1 MREAIRRVA
10 GERHFKWAF
19 DRNKGAQQRAV
30 SNLGRPLPYVDGP
43 FSCDPARS
51 GARFRA
57 IKGQAQSPREI
68 NSRPAPR
75 AATVDPSFAGSTSCL
90 SQSYHAPLVRSLGQF
105 DPICPSP
112 RQTIGAPLWRVQMQ
126 LNSSC
131 RQDFILAAGVAS
143 CIGVYVVFAFAF
155 HWMMQPTV
163 SENYGI
169 AAYKPPPA
177 TIVVYREGPFVPP
190 PPSKLPPSA
199 VAEEPPAS
207 AAFAAALPEVAQKP
221 APAVQA
227 PKKHVARTPPRRE
240 ATVRDRRN
248 SWDRPSAS
256 PYEFRSV
263 W

>member
-1 MREAIRRVA
+1 MR
-10 GERHFKWAF
+10 
-19 DRNKGAQQRAV
+19 
-30 SNLGRPLPYVDGP
+30 
-43 FSCDPARS
+43 
-51 GARFRA
+51 
-57 IKGQAQSPREI
+57 
-68 NSRPAPR
+68 
-75 AATVDPSFAGSTSCL
+75 
-90 SQSYHAPLVRSLGQF
+90 
-105 DPICPSP
+105 
-112 RQTIGAPLWRVQMQ
+112 

-131 RQDFILAAGVAS
+131 WQDFILAAGVAS

-207 AAFAAALPEVAQKP
+207 AAFAAAPPDVAQKST
-221 APAVQA
+221 PAVQA
-227 PKKHVARTPPRRE
+227 PKKHVTRTPPRRE